1 MRIINILLIS
11 TLILFSCGE
20 GNKKPLEK
28 VQVQLLTEGPVYNGS
43 NTATGKWKPEAGA
56 KVRSVK
62 FTSVTI
68 SGADTSLSGLAGNL
82 VLQLAAPDAAMRK
95 IAFFKGTVSGNSV
108 QLTPADDQDDLK
120 DFFKGQ
126 EITFVVDYDFLPE
139 ELNQN
144 LPFNLEF
151 NAELATD

>member
-1 MRIINILLIS
+1 MRIINILLFS

-20 GNKKPLEK
+20 GNKKPLDK
-28 VQVQLLTEGPVYNGS
+28 IQVTLITEGPVYNGP
-43 NTATGKWKPEAGA
+43 NTATGKWKPESGA

-68 SGADTSLSGLAGNL
+68 SGTDTTLSGLAGNL
-82 VLQLAAPDAAMRK
+82 VLQMAAPNAEMKK
-95 IAFFKGTVSGNSV
+95 IAFFKGNASGNSLTL
-108 QLTPADDQDDLK
+108 QLAEEQDDLK

-144 LPFNLEF
+144 LSFNLEF

>member
-1 MRIINILLIS
+1 MRIIHILLLGS
-11 TLILFSCGE
+11 LVLFSCGG
-20 GNKKPLEK
+20 GNKKNLTNIK
-28 VQVQLLTEGPVYNGS
+28 VQVLTEGPVYNGS

-56 KVRSVK
+56 KVRSVRIS
-62 FTSVTI
+62 SVSI

-82 VLQLAAPDAAMRK
+82 VLQLAAPDAAMKK

-108 QLTPADDQDDLK
+108 QLSPADDQDDLK
-120 DFFKGQ
+120 EFFKGQ

-144 LPFNLEF
+144 LSFNLEF
-151 NAELATD
+151 NAELTTD